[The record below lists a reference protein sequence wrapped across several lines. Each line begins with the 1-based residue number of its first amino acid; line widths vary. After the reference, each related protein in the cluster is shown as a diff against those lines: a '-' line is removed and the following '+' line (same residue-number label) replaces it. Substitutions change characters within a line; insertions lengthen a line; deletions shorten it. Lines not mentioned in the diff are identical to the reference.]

1 MSSPCPP
8 VVFFLEAGHA
18 VRSRRRALSGSPP
31 LLLLSQSVRPCASTC
46 MVIGRGCQRISGR
59 SCPFCL
65 FWSCSP
71 LGVLHSCCPGVLL
84 PVARSWCP
92 FGVARS
98 ELVLFCPLGVFVVL
112 LMSSSGFYVV
122 LLPSC
127 CLRWL
132 SKAGAEFMAGNWLIA
147 SHDRFTAVDNEEL

>member
-31 LLLLSQSVRPCASTC
+31 LLLLSQSVRPCASTS

-84 PVARSWCP
+84 ALPGP
-92 FGVARS
+92 G
-98 ELVLFCPLGVFVVL
+98 VL
-112 LMSSSGFYVV
+112 LALLGHSLSSFVHLVCSLCSSCPPLVFM
-122 LLPSC
+122 LSC
-127 CLRWL
+127 CRRGVYVGFPRQALSLWL
-132 SKAGAEFMAGNWLIA
+132 AIG
-147 SHDRFTAVDNEEL
+147 